1 MLVYWRVGLGCG
13 GTWWKT
19 LIGVRF
25 DFGWL
30 AGHTSEA
37 PKILKISC
45 TISFWLTNKI
55 HPCVFFSQKKR
66 TKQPCEKKL
75 FKRTVWFGLPKS
87 VWLFVCLFVCSFAFR
102 PFPEQMPGCHI
113 WELSQ
118 VGWSGSP
125 SSCRPVLQLPSCH
138 RAFH

>member
-1 MLVYWRVGLGCG
+1 MEKFIR
-13 GTWWKT
+13 
-19 LIGVRF
+19 VRF

-45 TISFWLTNKI
+45 TISFWLTSKI
-55 HPCVFFSQKKR
+55 HPLCVLFSKKR
-66 TKQPCEKKL
+66 RKQPCEQNCLKEQ
-75 FKRTVWFGLPKS
+75 FGLAFQNLFGC
-87 VWLFVCLFVCSFAFR
+87 LFVCLFVCLFAFR